1 MATEADVAL
10 RDLGIELPTV
20 ELPVSLLSGGQRQA
34 VAIARAVK
42 WGRQVLLLDEPT
54 AALGTRQ
61 TNIVKDLVRVVAA
74 QGIAILIVSH
84 DIPAVVEMAHRII
97 VMRQGAVV
105 REFAAKTVTIAQIV
119 GAMLGET
126 SSQDGGVTSP

>member
-1 MATEADVAL
+1 
-10 RDLGIELPTV
+10 
-20 ELPVSLLSGGQRQA
+20 VSLLSGGQRQA

>member
-34 VAIARAVK
+34 VAVARAVK

-61 TNIVKDLVRVVAA
+61 TSIVKDLVRVVAA
-74 QGIAILIVSH
+74 RGIAILIVSH
-84 DIPAVVEMAHRII
+84 DIPTVVEMAHRII
-97 VMRQGAVV
+97 VMRQGSVV